1 MKKIGLIL
9 LCSLIAV
16 VSVLFSHYMTLAT
29 EEYTRDMT
37 AEEVYLVA
45 KDGGYEGGFG
55 DFIIDFAEFLI
66 EDGRDISSAK
76 IDSRAHLIITYDGKD
91 EKDAGSIAVYGAD
104 SSEPGSEISRE
115 AVSSALD
122 SSVAIFCESS
132 SGAKTAGAGVIY
144 SIDKESGDAYVVTNY
159 HVIYNTA
166 AQSRFSDS
174 DIIMHLYGML
184 YPSYKISC
192 EYVGGSATYDIAVLK
207 INDSEILKNSN
218 AQSVRFANSE
228 DVAPLD
234 AVMAVGNPMG
244 DGFSV
249 TRGSVSVESEYRYI
263 NTGVLSQSVFMRLMR
278 VDAAINDGNSGGGLY
293 DAFGRLVGIVT
304 AKNSDSAADNIAY
317 ATPIN
322 LVSEIVGNILY
333 WCDGSLSENGRVV
346 HAGLSLEVKE
356 VTLEYNNQNGRTEK
370 IETVFV
376 KSVET
381 GSFADSVGIS
391 VGDIIKSVSVD
402 GVKYNVKK
410 IYHTPEALISAREGS
425 EVSFTVIR
433 SGEEITLSGSVSVL
447 REIQ

>member
-1 MKKIGLIL
+1 M
-9 LCSLIAV
+9 
-16 VSVLFSHYMTLAT
+16 LFSHYMTLAT

-91 EKDAGSIAVYGAD
+91 EKDAGSIAVYSAD
-104 SSEPGSEISRE
+104 SSGMGAEISAE
-115 AVSSALD
+115 AVNYALD
-122 SSVAIFCESS
+122 SSVVIFCESD
-132 SGAKTAGAGVIY
+132 SGEKTAGAGVIY
-144 SIDKESGDAYVVTNY
+144 SLDKESGDAYVVTNY

-184 YPSYKISC
+184 YPFYKITP

-207 INDSEILKNSN
+207 ISNSDILKESC
-218 AQSVRFANSE
+218 ARAVRFANSE

-249 TRGSVSVESEYRYI
+249 TRGSVSVESEYRYVD
-263 NTGVLSQSVFMRLMR
+263 TGVLSESVFMRLMR
-278 VDAAINDGNSGGGLY
+278 ADVPVNIGNSGGGLY

-304 AKNSDSAADNIAY
+304 AKNGDSAVDNISY
-317 ATPIN
+317 AIPIN
-322 LVSEIVGNILY
+322 LVMETVNNILY
-333 WCDGSLSENGRVV
+333 WCDGTAEESCRVL
-346 HAGLSLEVKE
+346 HAGLSLEVTD
-356 VTLEYNNQNGRTEK
+356 VTLQYDKQSGKTEK
-370 IETVFV
+370 TETVSV
-376 KSVET
+376 KYIEK
-381 GSFADSVGIS
+381 GSFAENVGLS
-391 VGDIIKSVSVD
+391 VGDVIKIISVD
-402 GVKYNVKK
+402 GVKYNVSKE
-410 IYHTPEALISAREGS
+410 YHTPEALISAREGS

-433 SGEEITLSGSVSVL
+433 SGEEITLSGTVGAL
-447 REIQ
+447 DKIR